1 MKFVRQLDEMD
12 CGPTCLK
19 MVLES
24 YNHNV
29 SINKLRQL
37 CAVSR

>member
-12 CGPTCLK
+12 CGPICLK

-29 SINKLRQL
+29 SCPQL
-37 CAVSR
+37 NANTK